1 MESGS
6 GGRLTRSR
14 TVPGLEAVLR
24 ALAGRR
30 YILVGQ
36 CPAALAASAR
46 RLRALDAPPPL
57 AVTAAGEVP
66 ERLRGH
72 AAWFRRPAAG
82 EISAQNPASLR
93 GLCARL
99 EKFGQTPSGELERR
113 P

>member
-46 RLRALDAPPPL
+46 RLRALDAPPL
-57 AVTAAGEVP
+57 AATAAGEVS
-66 ERLRGH
+66 ERLRGR
-72 AAWFRRPAAG
+72 AVWFCAG
-82 EISAQNPASLR
+82 ID
-93 GLCARL
+93 AR
-99 EKFGQTPSGELERR
+99 T
-113 P
+113 